1 MVACRRTVDYIK
13 PMTKPA
19 ARSNRPLL
27 ILMVAMM
34 AIVAVAVIVMWH
46 IVANGPRD
54 PGYADSGAPSIG
66 GAFSLT
72 DQSGAPVTDRTYDGS
87 YRLIYFGYTFCPDA
101 CPTELQ
107 VMAQAIE
114 AMGPAGEKVQPIFIT
129 IDPARDTAKQL
140 AGYVP
145 LFDKRLVGLTGT
157 PEQIAAAAKAYKVYY
172 AKADQPGVDAKAYGM
187 NHSSF
192 VYLMDPKGK
201 FLTVFS
207 SDTDSDKMAAEI
219 RRYMAPSAG

>member
-1 MVACRRTVDYIK
+1 MS
-13 PMTKPA
+13 KPA
-19 ARSNRPLL
+19 GRPNRSLL

-34 AIVAVAVIVMWH
+34 AIVAIAVVAMWRIVES
-46 IVANGPRD
+46 GPRD
-54 PGYADSGAPSIG
+54 QVTGTGSGIAIG
-66 GAFSLT
+66 GPFTLT
-72 DQSGAPVTDRTYDGS
+72 DQTGASVNDKTYDGS

-107 VMAQAIE
+107 VMAQALD
-114 AMGPAGEKVQPIFIT
+114 AMGPTAAKVQPIFIT
-129 IDPARDTAKQL
+129 IDPARDTVKQL

-145 LFDKRLVGLTGT
+145 LFGKQLVGLTGT
-157 PEQIAAAAKAYKVYY
+157 QEQIAGVAKAYKVYY
-172 AKADQPGVDAKAYGM
+172 AKADQPGVDAKSYGM

-192 VYLMDPKGK
+192 VYLMDAKGK

-219 RRYMAPSAG
+219 KRYMGTPAG

>member
-1 MVACRRTVDYIK
+1 
-13 PMTKPA
+13 MTKPA
-19 ARSNRPLL
+19 VRSNRPLL
-27 ILMVAMM
+27 ILMIAMM
-34 AIVAVAVIVMWH
+34 AIVAVTVVVMWN
-46 IVANGPRD
+46 IVASGPRD
-54 PGYADSGAPSIG
+54 PGYASASPSIG
-66 GAFSLT
+66 GPFTLT
-72 DQSGAPVTDRTYDGS
+72 DQTGAAVTDKTYDGS
-87 YRLIYFGYTFCPDA
+87 WRLIYFGYTFCPDA

-107 VMAQAIE
+107 VMAQAVE
-114 AMGPAGEKVQPIFIT
+114 ALGPAGAHVQPIFIT

-157 PEQIAAAAKAYKVYY
+157 PEQVAAVAKAYKVYY
-172 AKADQPGVDAKAYGM
+172 AKADSAGGDPKTYGM

-192 VYLMDPKGK
+192 VYLMDPNGK

-219 RRYMAPSAG
+219 RRYMGSPAS

>member
-1 MVACRRTVDYIK
+1 M
-13 PMTKPA
+13 PQPA
-19 ARSNRPLL
+19 NRSNRSLL
-27 ILMVAMM
+27 IAMVAMM
-34 AIVAVAVIVMWH
+34 AIVAVAVIAMWR
-46 IVANGPRD
+46 IVASGPRD
-54 PGYADSGAPSIG
+54 QVTASAGVSIG
-66 GAFSLT
+66 GPFTLT
-72 DQSGAPVTDRTYDGS
+72 DQTGATVTDKSYDGS

-107 VMAQAIE
+107 VMAQAVE
-114 AMGPAGEKVQPIFIT
+114 AMGPAGAKVQPIFIT

-157 PEQIAAAAKAYKVYY
+157 PEQIAAVAKAYRVYY
-172 AKADQPGVDAKAYGM
+172 AKADQPGVDAKSYGM

-192 VYLMDPKGK
+192 VYLMDPAGK

-219 RRYMAPSAG
+219 RRFMDAPAG

>member
-1 MVACRRTVDYIK
+1 MSK
-13 PMTKPA
+13 PTGRPN
-19 ARSNRPLL
+19 RSLL

-34 AIVAVAVIVMWH
+34 AIVAVAVIAMWR
-46 IVANGPRD
+46 IVESGPRD
-54 PGYADSGAPSIG
+54 QVTGAGSGIAIG
-66 GAFSLT
+66 GPFTLT
-72 DQSGAPVTDRTYDGS
+72 DQTGAPVTDKSYDGS

-107 VMAQAIE
+107 VMAQALD
-114 AMGPAGEKVQPIFIT
+114 AMGPTAAKVQPIFIT

-157 PEQIAAAAKAYKVYY
+157 PEQIAVVAKAYKVYY

-207 SDTDSDKMAAEI
+207 SDTDSDKMADEI
-219 RRYMAPSAG
+219 RRYMGAPAG

>member
-1 MVACRRTVDYIK
+1 
-13 PMTKPA
+13 MTKPA
-19 ARSNRPLL
+19 VRSNRPLL
-27 ILMVAMM
+27 ILMIAMM
-34 AIVAVAVIVMWH
+34 AIVAVTVVVMWN
-46 IVANGPRD
+46 IVASGPRD
-54 PGYADSGAPSIG
+54 PGYASASPSIG
-66 GAFSLT
+66 GPFTLT
-72 DQSGAPVTDRTYDGS
+72 DQTGAAVTDKTYDGS
-87 YRLIYFGYTFCPDA
+87 WRLIYFGYTFCPDA

-107 VMAQAIE
+107 VMAQAVE
-114 AMGPAGEKVQPIFIT
+114 ALGPAGAHVQPIFIT

-157 PEQIAAAAKAYKVYY
+157 PEQVAAVAKAYKVYY
-172 AKADQPGVDAKAYGM
+172 AKADAAGGDPKTYGM

-192 VYLMDPKGK
+192 VYLMDPNGK

-219 RRYMAPSAG
+219 RRYMGSPAS

>member
-1 MVACRRTVDYIK
+1 MAGRRSIVYMD
-13 PMTKPA
+13 PMPKPA
-19 ARSNRPLL
+19 SRQNRPLL

-34 AIVAVAVIVMWH
+34 AIVAVAVIVMWR
-46 IVANGPRD
+46 IVESGPRD
-54 PGYADSGAPSIG
+54 QVTGGGSGVSIG
-66 GAFSLT
+66 GPFTLT
-72 DQSGAPVTDRTYDGS
+72 DQTGATVTDKTYDGS

-101 CPTELQ
+101 CPTELG
-107 VMAQAIE
+107 VMAQAID
-114 AMGPAGEKVQPIFIT
+114 ALGSAGGKVLPIFIT
-129 IDPARDTAKQL
+129 IDPARDTAQQL

-157 PEQIAAAAKAYKVYY
+157 PEQIAAVAKEYKVYY
-172 AKADQPGVDAKAYGM
+172 AKADQPGVDTKSYGM

-192 VYLMDPKGK
+192 VYLMDPAGK

-219 RRYMAPSAG
+219 RRFMDAPAG

>member
-1 MVACRRTVDYIK
+1 VATRRFIVYIS
-13 PMTKPA
+13 PMPKPA
-19 ARSNRPLL
+19 QPRNTPLL
-27 ILMVAMM
+27 ILMIAMI
-34 AIVAVAVIVMWH
+34 AVVAVAG
-46 IVANGPRD
+46 VAIWRITQNAPV
-54 PGYADSGAPSIG
+54 ASASSGVNIG
-66 GAFSLT
+66 GPFTLT
-72 DQSGAPVTDRTYDGS
+72 DQTGATVTDKTYDGS

-101 CPTELQ
+101 CPTELG

-114 AMGPAGEKVQPIFIT
+114 EMGPAGQKVQPIFIT
-129 IDPARDTAKQL
+129 IDPDRDTVQQL
-140 AGYVP
+140 KTYVP

-157 PEQIAAAAKAYKVYY
+157 PQQIAAVAKEYKVYY
-172 AKADQPGVDAKAYGM
+172 SKADQPGVDTKSYGM

-219 RRYMAPSAG
+219 KRYMEAPTG

>member
-1 MVACRRTVDYIK
+1 MVAHRWRVDYIGA
-13 PMTKPA
+13 MTKPA
-19 ARSNRPLL
+19 DRSNRSLL

-34 AIVAVAVIVMWH
+34 AIVAVAVVTMWH
-46 IVANGPRD
+46 IVASGPRD
-54 PGYADSGAPSIG
+54 PGYGASGSPAIG

-72 DQSGAPVTDRTYDGS
+72 DQNGAAVTDKTYDGS

-114 AMGPAGEKVQPIFIT
+114 AMGPAGDKVQPIFIT

-172 AKADQPGVDAKAYGM
+172 AKADQPGVDAKSYGM

-207 SDTDSDKMAAEI
+207 SDMDSDKMASEI
-219 RRYMAPSAG
+219 RRYMAQSSG